1 MVGDVTKIEDLE
13 RLVNQTI
20 KTYGKLDVLV
30 NNAGIYPN
38 RSFIDKDFMSTY
50 DLVFKTD
57 IRSVA
62 ELNHLSVPYLQ
73 KTNGSI
79 IHISSIGGLGPV
91 PNHSIKL
98 SNLFYNI
105 YQAQRLNGLLNGKGS
120 HGYDDTMSGP

>member
-1 MVGDVTKIEDLE
+1 MVGDVTKSEDLQ

-20 KTYGKLDVLV
+20 NTYGKLDVLV
-30 NNAGIYPN
+30 NNAGIFPM
-38 RSFIDKDFMSTY
+38 RTFVDKDFMSTY

-79 IHISSIGGLGPV
+79 IHISSIAGLGPV
-91 PNHSIKL
+91 LKNSMKKIL
-98 SNLFYNI
+98 DIS
-105 YQAQRLNGLLNGKGS
+105 
-120 HGYDDTMSGP
+120 